1 MATGEGVAVASHP
14 TRFDREEAEG
24 PPGPRETRWTWLL
37 LIPLVGTLIPTIYN
51 KTDPQFIGIPF
62 FYWYQM
68 LWIPIS
74 VLCTVLVYRAT
85 RRKR

>member
-1 MATGEGVAVASHP
+1 VASHE
-14 TRFDREEAEG
+14 TRFPRSEARGEG

-37 LIPLVGTLIPTIYN
+37 IVPLLGTLFPFIYN
-51 KTDPQFIGIPF
+51 SNDPELIGIPF

-74 VLCTVLVYRAT
+74 VICTLVVYNTT
-85 RRKR
+85 RRERGR

>member
-1 MATGEGVAVASHP
+1 MASQP
-14 TRFDREEAEG
+14 TRFPRSEAHGEG

-37 LIPLVGTLIPTIYN
+37 IVPLLGTLLPFIYN
-51 KTDPQFIGIPF
+51 TRDPELIGIPF

-74 VLCTVLVYRAT
+74 VLCTLAVYQNT
-85 RRKR
+85 KRGTGR

>member
-1 MATGEGVAVASHP
+1 MASHP
-14 TRFDREEAEG
+14 TRFPRGEEG

-37 LIPLVGTLIPTIYN
+37 VLPLIGTLIPSIYN
-51 KTDPQFIGIPF
+51 TRDPELIGIPF

-68 LWIPIS
+68 LWIPLS

-85 RRKR
+85 RKKR

>member
-1 MATGEGVAVASHP
+1 MSHG
-14 TRFDREEAEG
+14 RFVREDRGAPA

-37 LIPLVGTLIPTIYN
+37 LIPLIGTLIPPIYN
-51 KTDPQFIGIPF
+51 TRDPELIGLPF

-74 VLCTVLVYRAT
+74 VIVTLAVYRAT
-85 RRKR
+85 RRERKG